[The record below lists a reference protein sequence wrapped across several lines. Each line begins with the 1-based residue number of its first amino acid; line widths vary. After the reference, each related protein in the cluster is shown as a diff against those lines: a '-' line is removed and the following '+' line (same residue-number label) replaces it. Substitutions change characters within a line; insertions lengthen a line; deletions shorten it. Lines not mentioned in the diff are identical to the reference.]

1 MPVGG
6 SQKGGQ
12 LLLFGGAGDS
22 KTFWLTDNTSVS
34 DLMGSLQYAFSKENQ
49 QTTKGHP
56 KCTLLPFLPSL
67 PDGVV
72 SPATWSQCSRVP
84 QHSGLHVQGK
94 LPWNIRTID
103 WNVTQTLGKNLPLL
117 KTCFRANF
125 CASSV
130 PNQYC
135 RVLPIGWVTWQNS
148 FASPALVSNRNHEW
162 YIVDNP
168 FNFHVASRVPVAYGV
183 FSTMASTPSATTA
196 VVLPSI
202 QILHFPEQSL
212 VWRLLS
218 IWEGPFSRAMLV
230 SGRACS
236 KPT

>member
-1 MPVGG
+1 MSISPHNM
-6 SQKGGQ
+6 SI
-12 LLLFGGAGDS
+12 
-22 KTFWLTDNTSVS
+22 LTLS
-34 DLMGSLQYAFSKENQ
+34 
-49 QTTKGHP
+49 P
-56 KCTLLPFLPSL
+56 PFARWSF
-67 PDGVV
+67 

-94 LPWNIRTID
+94 LLWKIWTIGWNM
-103 WNVTQTLGKNLPLL
+103 TQTLGKNLPLL
-117 KTCFRANF
+117 KTCFRGKLL
-125 CASSV
+125 CLTSTV
-130 PNQYC
+130 
-135 RVLPIGWVTWQNS
+135 GWVTWQTS
-148 FASPALVSNRNHEW
+148 FASPALVSDRNHEW

-168 FNFHVASRVPVAYGV
+168 FNFHVASRGPVAYRL
-183 FSTMASTPSATTA
+183 FSPMASTLSATTA

-236 KPT
+236 KPR